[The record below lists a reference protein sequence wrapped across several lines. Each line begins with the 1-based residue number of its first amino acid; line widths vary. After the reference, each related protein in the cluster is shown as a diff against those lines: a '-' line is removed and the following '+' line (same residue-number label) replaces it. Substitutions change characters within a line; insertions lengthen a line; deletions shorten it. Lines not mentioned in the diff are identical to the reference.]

1 MNNSYDLNS
10 ILNAIEDINNKTK
23 RKIILPELSTLK
35 KINSSN
41 EEVLPATEKLILEAE
56 KYSNKFKNESLI
68 EPTLPEDILILDNEY
83 KERDFGIT
91 NLEEIKNNIIDDLY
105 SSLSKKVKKNTLKT
119 IVDLRHK
126 INYLE
131 EEIKIINRTKINNI
145 NEQDDNNLKQ
155 NEEHLIN
162 EDFVEEEK
170 KYTIDEK
177 NNDLPNSVIKTL
189 KIQDTLIKE
198 FEKNEEKFRLKI
210 VDLMQDISLLNN
222 KKINPTK
229 NIPEIPSYKLKT
241 ISDDQIQELNQRNSK
256 NESEII
262 FFKENYAKL
271 IIENN
276 ELKIKLLNSKER
288 IVIFEKNIIELEKGF
303 ENLSKILSKNSIIKL
318 SDALLKNPLD
328 DAKSKK
334 DY

>member
-1 MNNSYDLNS
+1 MADV
-10 ILNAIEDINNKTK
+10 DIG
-23 RKIILPELSTLK
+23 RALSGLG
-35 KINSSN
+35 
-41 EEVLPATEKLILEAE
+41 AA
-56 KYSNKFKNESLI
+56 FKNEMPAFI
-68 EPTLPEDILILDNEY
+68 QQT
-83 KERDFGIT
+83 R
-91 NLEEIKNNIIDDLY
+91 
-105 SSLSKKVKKNTLKT
+105 
-119 IVDLRHK
+119 
-126 INYLE
+126 
-131 EEIKIINRTKINNI
+131 
-145 NEQDDNNLKQ
+145 Q
-155 NEEHLIN
+155 
-162 EDFVEEEK
+162 EDFDAQRLADREMALAERRK
-170 KYTIDEK
+170 KTM
-177 NNDLPNSVIKTL
+177 
-189 KIQDTLIKE
+189 
-198 FEKNEEKFRLKI
+198 FEDAYAASRLLEVGDYASI

-271 IIENN
+271 IVENN